1 MEERDGCVSLV
12 VFLMSCEYLCS
23 VALPH
28 GANNS
33 ATCHTMFNVSV
44 ATWMWNRRHHN
55 IAYSQLVRND
65 HKRLEEGPRA
75 LDCSPKS
82 RYKISP
88 VVIIVGAVFGHGP
101 SLLGVEMTSYRC
113 NKPCAV
119 KIQID
124 DCDVKTVG
132 NEARKYITT

>member
-1 MEERDGCVSLV
+1 M
-12 VFLMSCEYLCS
+12 
-23 VALPH
+23 ALPH

-44 ATWMWNRRHHN
+44 ATWTWNRRHHN

-65 HKRLEEGPRA
+65 HKRLQEGPRA
-75 LDCSPKS
+75 RPWIAYPSPGTKFRLWS
-82 RYKISP
+82 LLLGLCLAMDR
-88 VVIIVGAVFGHGP
+88 VF
-101 SLLGVEMTSYRC
+101 LGVEMTSYRC
-113 NKPCAV
+113 NRPCAV